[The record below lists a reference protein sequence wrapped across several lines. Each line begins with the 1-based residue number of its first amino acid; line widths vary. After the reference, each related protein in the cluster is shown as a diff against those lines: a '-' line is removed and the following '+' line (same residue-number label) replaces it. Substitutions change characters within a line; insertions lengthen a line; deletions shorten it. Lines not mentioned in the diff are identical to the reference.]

1 MVDTRF
7 HQFAGARTLS
17 SLLAA
22 IELAAELYG
31 DGPLIE
37 GVEELHLAGPGH
49 VALAAHPEYRSA
61 LQATGAGVVIVS
73 NDLAEDV
80 PPGVVRVVA
89 RDPHMAFVGLIEQ
102 LYPQNT
108 RGTVMALLGP
118 YDTLPYTE
126 NDVRI
131 GPGVVLGPG
140 VEIGRGTVIGPN
152 TVIGA
157 GVTIGR
163 NATIGSN
170 CSIECAHLGNGVV
183 LHAGARI
190 GSEGFGWLDHGRSN
204 RKIPQLGRVIVQD
217 RVEIGA
223 NTTIDRGALDDTII
237 EDGCKLDNLVHIGH
251 NCVIGRNSAIAGCV
265 GIAGSTVFGEHCI
278 VGGAGMISGHLNIVA
293 GTTISG
299 GSTLMKSIAKPGVYT
314 SVFPIDTHEEWLR
327 NASHL
332 RRLSKLA
339 DRIADLEK
347 ILKQKDI
354 EG

>member
-1 MVDTRF
+1 MASRDEFSFTLAEIAAQLGGDVLGDAQTRIVRVAALASAGEGDIAF
-7 HQFAGARTLS
+7 LSNPKFRDQLASCKASAVILRADAAADFSGARIVTANPYAYYARLATLLNPYES
-17 SLLAA
+17 GFSGVHPSAALESPVPASAA
-22 IELAAELYG
+22 I
-31 DGPLIE
+31 GPHVSIGK
-37 GVEELHLAGPGH
+37 GVRLGE
-49 VALAAHPEYRSA
+49 
-61 LQATGAGVVIVS
+61 GVVINAGCVIGDGAAIGDGS
-73 NDLAEDV
+73 V
-80 PPGVVRVVA
+80 
-89 RDPHMAFVGLIEQ
+89 
-102 LYPQNT
+102 LYP
-108 RGTVMALLGP
+108 RVTV
-118 YDTLPYTE
+118 YHDC
-126 NDVRI
+126 RI
-131 GPGVVLGPG
+131 GQRC
-140 VEIGRGTVIGPN
+140 II
-152 TVIGA
+152 
-157 GVTIGR
+157 
-163 NATIGSN
+163 
-170 CSIECAHLGNGVV
+170 
-183 LHAGARI
+183 HAGAVI
-190 GSEGFGWLDHGRSN
+190 GSDGFGFAPDGQEWV
-204 RKIPQLGRVIVQD
+204 KIPQIGRVLIGND
-217 RVEIGA
+217 VEIGA

-237 EDGCKLDNLVHIGH
+237 QDGCKLDNLVHIGH

>member
-1 MVDTRF
+1 MAFRDEFSFTLAEIAAQLGGDVLGDKQTRISRVAALGS
-7 HQFAGARTLS
+7 AG
-17 SLLAA
+17 
-22 IELAAELYG
+22 E
-31 DGPLIE
+31 
-37 GVEELHLAGPGH
+37 
-49 VALAAHPEYRSA
+49 
-61 LQATGAGVVIVS
+61 GVVINAGCVIG
-73 NDLAEDV
+73 DGAAIGDGAV
-80 PPGVVRVVA
+80 
-89 RDPHMAFVGLIEQ
+89 
-102 LYPQNT
+102 LYP
-108 RGTVMALLGP
+108 RVTV
-118 YDTLPYTE
+118 YHHCQ
-126 NDVRI
+126 I
-131 GPGVVLGPG
+131 GQRCIIHAGA
-140 VEIGRGTVIGPN
+140 
-152 TVIGA
+152 VIGA
-157 GVTIGR
+157 D
-163 NATIGSN
+163 
-170 CSIECAHLGNGVV
+170 
-183 LHAGARI
+183 
-190 GSEGFGWLDHGRSN
+190 GFGFAPDGQDWV
-204 RKIPQLGRVIVQD
+204 KIPQIGRVLIGND
-217 RVEIGA
+217 VEIGA

-251 NCVIGRNSAIAGCV
+251 NCVIGRNSVIAGCV

>member
-1 MVDTRF
+1 MASRDEFSFTLAEIAAQLGGDVLGDAQTRIVRVAALASAGEGDIAF
-7 HQFAGARTLS
+7 LSNPKFRDQLASCKASAVILRADAAADFSGARIVTANPYAYYARLATLLNPYES
-17 SLLAA
+17 GFSGVHPSAALESPVPASAA
-22 IELAAELYG
+22 I
-31 DGPLIE
+31 GPHVSIGK
-37 GVEELHLAGPGH
+37 GVRLGE
-49 VALAAHPEYRSA
+49 
-61 LQATGAGVVIVS
+61 GVVINAGCVIGDGAAIGDGS
-73 NDLAEDV
+73 V
-80 PPGVVRVVA
+80 
-89 RDPHMAFVGLIEQ
+89 
-102 LYPQNT
+102 LYP
-108 RGTVMALLGP
+108 RVTV
-118 YDTLPYTE
+118 YHDC
-126 NDVRI
+126 RI
-131 GPGVVLGPG
+131 GQRC
-140 VEIGRGTVIGPN
+140 II
-152 TVIGA
+152 
-157 GVTIGR
+157 
-163 NATIGSN
+163 
-170 CSIECAHLGNGVV
+170 
-183 LHAGARI
+183 HAGAVI
-190 GSEGFGWLDHGRSN
+190 GSDGFGFAPDGQEWV
-204 RKIPQLGRVIVQD
+204 KIPQIGRVLIGND
-217 RVEIGA
+217 VEIGA

>member
-1 MVDTRF
+1 MASRDEFSFTLAEIAAQLGGDVLGDAQTRIVRVAALASAGEGDIAF
-7 HQFAGARTLS
+7 LSNPKFRDQLASCKASAVILRADAAADFSGARIVTANPYAYYARLATLLNPYES
-17 SLLAA
+17 GFSGVHPSAALESPVPASAA
-22 IELAAELYG
+22 I
-31 DGPLIE
+31 GPHVSIGK
-37 GVEELHLAGPGH
+37 GVRLGE
-49 VALAAHPEYRSA
+49 
-61 LQATGAGVVIVS
+61 GVVINAGCVIG
-73 NDLAEDV
+73 DGAAIGDGAV
-80 PPGVVRVVA
+80 
-89 RDPHMAFVGLIEQ
+89 
-102 LYPQNT
+102 LYP
-108 RGTVMALLGP
+108 RVTV
-118 YDTLPYTE
+118 YHHCQ
-126 NDVRI
+126 I
-131 GPGVVLGPG
+131 GQRCIIHAGA
-140 VEIGRGTVIGPN
+140 
-152 TVIGA
+152 VIGA
-157 GVTIGR
+157 D
-163 NATIGSN
+163 
-170 CSIECAHLGNGVV
+170 
-183 LHAGARI
+183 
-190 GSEGFGWLDHGRSN
+190 GFGFAPDGQDWV
-204 RKIPQLGRVIVQD
+204 KIPQIGRVLIGND
-217 RVEIGA
+217 VEIGA

-251 NCVIGRNSAIAGCV
+251 NCVIGRNSVIAGCV